1 MGIRSKLALLGAGC
15 LFLGLGAALLLRR
28 PALRAQGGKPLLI
41 LYWEEDFQGRSLEV
55 TDTLPDLPRVE
66 DRYGNVFDWNDEV
79 RSVIVVSGTWR
90 LYQHGRLNTKLDDT
104 PLEEL
109 DLRSKEREPGWSCML
124 SATSAG
130 PLKIPSGARGG
141 FFRDVSSVELVSH
154 ENLPAPTPA
163 ASRREGV

>member
-1 MGIRSKLALLGAGC
+1 MQHRKWLLV
-15 LFLGLGAALLLRR
+15 LGLAVLSLGLVLVALVRKTPL
-28 PALRAQGGKPLLI
+28 AAQGGKPLLI

-90 LYQHGRLNTKLDDT
+90 LYQNGRLNTKLDDT

-109 DLRSKEREPGWSCML
+109 DLRAKEREPGWSCLL
-124 SATSAG
+124 SATSSG
-130 PLKIPSGARGG
+130 PLKIPSPARGG
-141 FFRDVSSVELVSH
+141 FLRDVSSVELVSP
-154 ENLPAPTPA
+154 ENLPDWAAPNW
-163 ASRREGV
+163 